1 MPVWIS
7 VDVVRAIHAEVLTE
21 HGGLPGRPRAGALEA
36 ALARPQNLL
45 GYGNHQPSLSTLA
58 SSYEFGLAR
67 GHCFPDGNKRVALST
82 LDVFL
87 QLNGYE
93 LTAGD
98 TPATVDTFRALAAG
112 QLSEEQLAEWI
123 SANSQPLPPD

>member
-1 MPVWIS
+1 
-7 VDVVRAIHAEVLTE
+7 
-21 HGGLPGRPRAGALEA
+21 LEA
-36 ALARPQNLL
+36 ALVRPQNFLA
-45 GYGNHQPSLSTLA
+45 YSNHQPNLSALA
-58 SSYEFGLAR
+58 ASYAFGLAR

-98 TPATVDTFRALAAG
+98 TPATVETFRALATG